1 MGQTGARS
9 RLGNVSGALLLGGY
23 SDALGCEIAS
33 YEIGG
38 ESLALRLARRLSG
51 LFEEVILAGGE
62 PPEGVPGRRVPDPP
76 GPPGP
81 LRGVVGALGAAK
93 TERVLVLAADLA
105 MVGPEI
111 LLGLTAWPI
120 SDVVVPRTPPRIHYG
135 CAIYRREPV
144 LAAARALLDRGESSP
159 RGLVD
164 QLDAQFLE
172 GDDLAVLDPSGRA
185 LEKICGPEQ
194 IARAEGL
201 WRQEQV

>member
-1 MGQTGARS
+1 MGQVGTSS

-23 SDALGCEIAS
+23 SDALGCKFATF
-33 YEIGG
+33 EIGG
-38 ESLALRLARRLSG
+38 ESLALRLARTLSG

-62 PPEGVPGRRVPDPP
+62 PPEDVPGRRVADPP

-81 LRGVVGALGAAK
+81 LRGVVGALDAAR

-105 MVGPEI
+105 MVGPSI

-120 SDVVVPRTPPRIHYG
+120 SDVVVPRTSLRVHYG
-135 CAIYRREPV
+135 CAIYRRE
-144 LAAARALLDRGESSP
+144 AALSVARALLDRGESSP

-172 GDDLAVLDPSGRA
+172 GDDLAAMDPSGRA
-185 LEKICGPEQ
+185 LEKIRGPDS
-194 IARAEGL
+194 IARVEGL
-201 WRQEQV
+201 WREGQS